1 MSVRINKDITN
12 AETKLQTEQVTFF
25 SRKKV
30 ISFFVIVQIETIL
43 SKSIAKIWKDP
54 FNTFVRRG
62 QKI

>member
-1 MSVRINKDITN
+1 MSVRINKDINN

-43 SKSIAKIWKDP
+43 GKSIAKI
-54 FNTFVRRG
+54 
-62 QKI
+62 